1 MKILMVI
8 AYFSPEIGSAAHVYH
23 DLGKAF
29 IQCGHEVDLITS
41 YPRDFNLIPSD
52 KGRQFPLEEIIDGI
66 HVHRCMHPALR
77 DSIIFR
83 GMEHFFLT
91 HYYFKSYRTLR
102 KKFDV
107 CLMYIPPLPLYYL
120 SKKIKR
126 FDGTPSIL
134 NFQDFH
140 PQELTD
146 VGVLKNPIIIKI
158 LEYIEHQAY
167 RNADFITVLSSAGID
182 YITERGGRPENIA
195 HIYNGV
201 ILSDIDTLFNI
212 HDFKERQGIKDKF
225 LVSYAGILSPFQGL
239 DRILD
244 AAKGLTEH
252 KDIIFYIVG
261 DGMIKTHLETRIQ
274 NENIENIRLLP
285 LQKRDEYFNIVNSS
299 DVCLIC
305 LDERMK
311 APCFPGKTINLLAA
325 GKPII
330 AITDRTSETAR
341 IITEAACGEVIEPN
355 DTTGLQNAIVRFY
368 ASPQQGII
376 YGEQGR
382 HFLEKNMSLK
392 KSVQFYEKILA
403 KITSDVSREVQNE
416 KK

>member
-1 MKILMVI
+1 MVV
-8 AYFSPEIGSAAHVYH
+8 AYFPPEIGSAAHVYH

-29 IQCGHEVDLITS
+29 IQSGHEVDLITS
-41 YPRDFNLIPSD
+41 YPRDFNLKPSD
-52 KGRQFPLEEIIDGI
+52 KGRQFPLEETIDGI
-66 HVHRCMHPALR
+66 HVHRCMHAALR
-77 DSIIFR
+77 DNIIFR

-91 HYYFKSYRTLR
+91 RYYFKAYRKLR

-107 CLMYIPPLPLYYL
+107 CLMYVPPLPLYYL
-120 SKKIKR
+120 SRKIR
-126 FDGTPSIL
+126 RSDGTPTIL

-146 VGVLKNPIIIKI
+146 VGVLKNPVIIKI
-158 LEYIEHQAY
+158 LEYIERQAY
-167 RNADFITVLSSAGID
+167 RNADFITVLSSGGTE
-182 YITERGGRPENIA
+182 YITDRGGRPEKIA

-201 ILSDIDTLFNI
+201 LLSDIDTLFSR
-212 HDFKERQGIKDKF
+212 HDFKEREGIPDKF

-244 AAKGLTEH
+244 AAKGLTEYN
-252 KDIIFYIVG
+252 DIIFYIVG

-274 NENIENIRLLP
+274 NENIRNIRLLP
-285 LQKRDEYFNIVNSS
+285 LQDRDAYFNIVNSS

-330 AITDRTSETAR
+330 AVTDKMSETAR
-341 IITEAACGEVIEPN
+341 IIAEAGCGEVIEPG
-355 DTTGLQNAIVRFY
+355 DTDGLKNAVIRFY
-368 ASPQQGII
+368 SSPQQGIT
-376 YGEQGR
+376 YGEHGR

-392 KSVQFYEKILA
+392 NSVHFYEEIIA
-403 KITSDVSREVQNE
+403 KITS
-416 KK
+416 

>member
-1 MKILMVI
+1 MKILMIV
-8 AYFSPEIGSAAHVYH
+8 AYFIPEIGSAAHVYH

-29 IQCGHEVDLITS
+29 VQRGHEVDLITS
-41 YPRDFNLIPSD
+41 YPRDFNLKPSD
-52 KGRQFPLEEIIDGI
+52 KGRQFPLEETIDGI
-66 HVHRCMHPALR
+66 HVHRCMHAALR
-77 DSIIFR
+77 DNIIFR

-91 HYYFKSYRTLR
+91 HYYFKSFRKLG

-107 CLMYIPPLPLYYL
+107 CLLYIPPLPLYYL
-120 SKKIKR
+120 AKKIKH

-146 VGVLKNPIIIKI
+146 VGVLKNPIVIKI
-158 LEYIEHQAY
+158 LEYIESQAY
-167 RNADFITVLSSAGID
+167 RNADFITVLSPGGIE
-182 YITERGGRPENIA
+182 YITDRGGKPEKIS

-201 ILSDIDTLFNI
+201 ILSDIDTLFNK
-212 HDFKERQGIKDKF
+212 HDFKEREGIKDKF

-239 DRILD
+239 DKILD
-244 AAKGLTEH
+244 AAKGLAEYQ
-252 KDIIFYIVG
+252 DIIFYIVG
-261 DGMIKTHLETRIQ
+261 DGMIKTHLETRIRD
-274 NENIENIRLLP
+274 ENIRNIRLLP
-285 LQKRDEYFNIVNSS
+285 LQDRNAYFNIVNSS

-311 APCFPGKTINLLAA
+311 APCFPGKTINLLSA

-330 AITDRTSETAR
+330 AVTDKLSETAR
-341 IITEAACGEVIEPN
+341 IIAEAGCGEVIEPN
-355 DTTGLQNAIVRFY
+355 DITGLKNAIVRFY
-368 ASPQQGII
+368 SSPQQGIT

-392 KSVQFYEKILA
+392 NSIQLYENIITR
-403 KITSDVSREVQNE
+403 ITS
-416 KK
+416 